1 MPIATQSTHPVD
13 ILEEASQITRFLAE
27 TAPGFGEGSG
37 NIGLSEQAA
46 MGLYCILIH
55 VDGMIRMA
63 IEMS

>member
-1 MPIATQSTHPVD
+1 MPLATHSTHPVD

-27 TAPGFGEGSG
+27 TAPGFGEGAG
-37 NIGLSEQAA
+37 MGLSEQAA

-63 IEMS
+63 IETS